1 MQPTIGHRKTS
12 ELLVAA
18 GGEHLAEA
26 AGGLA
31 GWAGAAVALEDL
43 ESQLAVWLPEG
54 TVSVLA
60 AAVTRRVLCDEA
72 GLAATKWATHAV
84 SVDAL
89 AKFTETAM
97 AVADDVG
104 LIDADALAGFAA
116 EQGWAG
122 NVELLVE
129 ACGFVRLFGRL
140 AVRQSGNAACRAALL
155 EMKHAATVAEIAE
168 LTGLTIET
176 ARKAVSGFRIGRDRY
191 AAHTDARFAEFTAA
205 VASVVDDV
213 GLIDEAA
220 LREVGTASGWGEC
233 VDEFIHRGGYVCLSG
248 LLALNDTSAARAKA
262 ALVRLGGHASSAD
275 IGEAAGVGAET
286 AERVLRTCRSVDRTT
301 CWLMTVEDETAA
313 RAKAALVR
321 LGGHASSA
329 DIGEAAGVGAETAE
343 RVLRTCRSVN
353 RTSCWLITVEDE
365 TAAQISSPTPADQAP
380 ISRPTPADV
389 ARACVDDVGLVDRDI
404 FVATAA
410 AAGFSGTI
418 DELAAMCNLV
428 ELSGSLAVK
437 ATTAASAKAALLH
450 MGRGASV
457 SEFAALTGR
466 HPKSVG
472 IALRDTASCVRV
484 GSNRWAVDT
493 SDGTLSEFV
502 EAARSCADDVGLIDE
517 EALRSVAA
525 KRAWGGRVDEL
536 IEACGFVR
544 VTGQRLAVDATRGA
558 RLKAALV
565 DLGRPATTAEI
576 AAATGIDKSHTGSAL
591 AGIESVAH
599 VGRSKW
605 ALKESLSETFHMAI
619 RLCRDD
625 VGLIDTA
632 QLDAIAAEQGWYDS
646 VEELIEMSGLSRIS
660 GRLSTSASLRARL
673 KAALLNLGRPATYAE
688 IAAEAEVTKRQAGAL
703 LASIKSLTR
712 VGSKWAPKGLLSERF
727 HMAIRLCRDD
737 VGLIDTAQLDAIAA
751 EQGWYDS
758 VEELIEMSGLS
769 RISGRLST
777 SASPNARLKAALL
790 NLGRPATSAEI
801 AAEAGATK
809 QQAWARL
816 GSIGSLT
823 QVGSKWA
830 PKESFGAG

>member
-1 MQPTIGHRKTS
+1 M
-12 ELLVAA
+12 
-18 GGEHLAEA
+18 
-26 AGGLA
+26 
-31 GWAGAAVALEDL
+31 
-43 ESQLAVWLPEG
+43 
-54 TVSVLA
+54 
-60 AAVTRRVLCDEA
+60 LCDEA
-72 GLAATKWATHAV
+72 GLVATKWATHAV

-89 AKFTETAM
+89 AKFTEAAM

-116 EQGWAG
+116 EQDWADK
-122 NVELLVE
+122 VELLVE
-129 ACGFVRLFGRL
+129 ACGFVQLFGRL
-140 AVRQSGNAACRAALL
+140 AVRQSGRAACRAALL

-168 LTGLTIET
+168 STGSTMQT
-176 ARKAVSGFRIGRDRY
+176 ARAAVSGYRIGRDRY

-205 VASVVDDV
+205 ARTVVDDV

-233 VDEFIHRGGYVCLSG
+233 VDEFIHRGGYPCLSG
-248 LLALNDTSAARAKA
+248 LLALNDTSAARVKAALIRLGGHAASAEIGEAAGVDAETTERVLRTCRSVNRTSCWLITVEDETAARVKA
-262 ALVRLGGHASSAD
+262 ALVRLGGHAASAD
-275 IGEAAGVGAET
+275 IGEAAGV
-286 AERVLRTCRSVDRTT
+286 D
-301 CWLMTVEDETAA
+301 
-313 RAKAALVR
+313 
-321 LGGHASSA
+321 
-329 DIGEAAGVGAETAE
+329 AETAE

-365 TAAQISSPTPADQAP
+365 TAAPPISSPTPADQAP

-404 FVATAA
+404 FVATAT

-418 DELAAMCNLV
+418 DELADICNLV

-437 ATTAASAKAALLH
+437 ATPAASVKAALLH

-457 SEFAALTGR
+457 SELVALTGR
-466 HPKSVG
+466 NPRSVG
-472 IALRDTASCVRV
+472 GALRDTASCVRV

-493 SDGTLSEFV
+493 GDGTLSEFV

-517 EALRSVAA
+517 EALRLVAA

-576 AAATGIDKSHTGSAL
+576 AAATGINQTWSAL

-599 VGRSKW
+599 VGRSRW
-605 ALKESLSETFHMAI
+605 VLKES
-619 RLCRDD
+619 
-625 VGLIDTA
+625 
-632 QLDAIAAEQGWYDS
+632 
-646 VEELIEMSGLSRIS
+646 
-660 GRLSTSASLRARL
+660 
-673 KAALLNLGRPATYAE
+673 
-688 IAAEAEVTKRQAGAL
+688 
-703 LASIKSLTR
+703 
-712 VGSKWAPKGLLSERF
+712 LSERF

-737 VGLIDTAQLDAIAA
+737 VGLIDTAQIDAIAA
-751 EQGWYDS
+751 EQGWQDS
-758 VEELIEMSGLS
+758 VEELIEVSNLP

-777 SASPNARLKAALL
+777 NASLDARLKAALL
-790 NLGRPATSAEI
+790 HLGRPATFAEI

-809 QQAWARL
+809 RQAGAKL
-816 GSIGSLT
+816 ASIKSLT
-823 QVGSKWA
+823 RVGSKWA
-830 PKESFGAG
+830 PKGPLSETFHIAIKRCCDDVGLIDENHLKEIAAEQNWPRSVEELIDMCGLPRLSGRLAMADTATAAAKAVLLNLGRAATLPELANMSGHNYSTISYGFARCESVECISADKRGSSGLLRGRPARWWALS